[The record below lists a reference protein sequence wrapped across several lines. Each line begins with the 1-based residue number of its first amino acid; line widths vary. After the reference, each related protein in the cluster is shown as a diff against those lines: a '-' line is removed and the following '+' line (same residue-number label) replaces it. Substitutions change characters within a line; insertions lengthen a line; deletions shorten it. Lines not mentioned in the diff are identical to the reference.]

1 MSIFQDKKLI
11 LHISLEIIIIG
22 SMTYFFHTKSKSLEL
37 RVKSIEEQFSKEIS
51 ILQDSISQLKKQLK
65 KSEMSIEEI
74 KYKNVQ
80 VSNQSLPSLKKNG
93 LNRVDTNRVD
103 TNRVDTNRV
112 DTNKDEFES
121 IVFNAFSISQGPPGP
136 VYRQHATVELID
148 DIVEDKERNDNENR
162 ERNDGENKEENKE
175 KNNAEE
181 KDENE
186 NDNSSENGSLD
197 RELENELKE
206 LEN

>member
-65 KSEMSIEEI
+65 KSEMAIEEI
-74 KYKNVQ
+74 KSIKPLHQASTSQTQFQQKLQKNET
-80 VSNQSLPSLKKNG
+80 KREK
-93 LNRVDTNRVD
+93 
-103 TNRVDTNRV
+103 
-112 DTNKDEFES
+112 NKDEFGN
-121 IVFNAFSISQGPPGP
+121 VLFTTFSMPQAS
-136 VYRQHATVELID
+136 VYKQQATVELID
-148 DIVEDKERNDNENR
+148 DIVENKDNNEENDN
-162 ERNDGENKEENKE
+162 KEIHNE
-175 KNNAEE
+175 KNN
-181 KDENE
+181 KDEDQENE
-186 NDNSSENGSLD
+186 NDNEDEENKDNLSENGNELD
-197 RELENELKE
+197 KELENELKE